1 VEETGTVI
9 VGGGPAGL
17 AVAACL
23 SRAKLPYVVLEQDA
37 RLGQRWRSRYDR
49 LHLHTAKQYSALP
62 YLSFPAAHPRYPSR
76 DQVVEYL
83 ETYARHFNIA
93 PRFGERVTGIAHI
106 SGAWTVSTASAAT
119 YRAANVVI
127 CTGRSDVPHRAS
139 WPGLD
144 GYTGRVLHSAEYTNG
159 ASFAGQRVLV
169 VGFGNSGGE
178 IALDLAESG
187 ARPDIAVRNPVNVV
201 PRDLMGQPIQRSTI
215 LLRRMPVAIRDR
227 IGRTISRM
235 VFGDLGTLGLRRAA
249 EGPVSAIVRRGRI
262 PLIDVG
268 TIAMIR
274 AGKIGLRP
282 DVQRVEADAVVFGDG
297 SRERYDAVVLATG
310 YDTGLKRLAADLA
323 TDAHG
328 LPLARG
334 LYLVGFGS
342 PPTGALREIAIEAKR
357 VVARIAKA
365 PTA

>member
-1 VEETGTVI
+1 MEETGTVV
-9 VGGGPAGL
+9 VGAGPAGL

-23 SRAKLPYVVLEQDA
+23 GRLRLRYIVVEQDA
-37 RLGQRWRSRYDR
+37 RLGERWRSRYDR

-83 ETYARHFNIA
+83 DSYARHFNIT
-93 PRFGERVTGIAHI
+93 PRFGERVIGLAHI
-106 SGAWTVSTASAAT
+106 HDAWTVSTASGNT

-127 CTGRSDVPHRAS
+127 CTGRSDIPNRAS

-144 GYTGRVLHSAEYTNG
+144 GYAGRVLHSAEYRSG
-159 ASFAGQRVLV
+159 AGFAGQRVLV

-178 IALDLAESG
+178 IAVDLVEHG

-201 PRDLMGQPIQRSTI
+201 PRDFMGQPIQRSTI
-215 LLRRMPVAIRDR
+215 LLRRVPVAIRDR
-227 IGRTISRM
+227 IGRTISRI
-235 VFGDLGTLGLRRAA
+235 VFGDLGTLGLRPSS
-249 EGPVSAIVRRGRI
+249 EGPVSQIVRRGRV

-268 TIAMIR
+268 TIALVR

-282 DVQRVEADAVVFGDG
+282 DVERIDGASVIFGDG
-297 SRERYDAVVLATG
+297 SRERYDALVLATG
-310 YDTGLKRLAADLA
+310 YDTGLRQLAADLA
-323 TDAHG
+323 SDAHG
-328 LPLARG
+328 LPIAKG
-334 LYLVGFGS
+334 LHLVGFGS

-357 VVARIAKA
+357 VAARIARDA
-365 PTA
+365 